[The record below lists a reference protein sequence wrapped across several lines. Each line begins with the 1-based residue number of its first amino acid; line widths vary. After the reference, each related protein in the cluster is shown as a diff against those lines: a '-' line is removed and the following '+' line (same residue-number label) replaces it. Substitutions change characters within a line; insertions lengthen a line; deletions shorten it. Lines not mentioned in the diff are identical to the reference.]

1 MCHLGFSSLCSPSP
15 RCLRVEKKKK
25 KGNSSKFLPLPP
37 PPAHPHPLCL
47 LLGGLEGDSDF
58 LRRGPATLTCLAL
71 FITHPHSGVF
81 LFFLF
86 FQPLPP
92 AGFGLASSL
101 FSLFCLRSQ
110 DVSATALALFWSSN
124 LSKQIWQQHKVQSD

>member
-1 MCHLGFSSLCSPSP
+1 MSLGFFLSVLPFTQMSAG
-15 RCLRVEKKKK
+15 RKKKK

-37 PPAHPHPLCL
+37 HSPHPLCL

-86 FQPLPP
+86 FSNPPPP

-101 FSLFCLRSQ
+101 FCLRSQ
-110 DVSATALALFWSSN
+110 DVGATALVVLVLARF
-124 LSKQIWQQHKVQSD
+124 